1 MFGVAQIASNEHGPA
16 AFLLAQRLDLV
27 GVVVLIEIGDQDVGA
42 LARVSD
48 RHGPADAA
56 VASGD
61 HRFLARQLAGPLV
74 AGLAMI
80 RTRVHLGGRARHAKP
95 QSSASASLPTTP

>member
-16 AFLLAQRLDLV
+16 AFLLDQRLDLV

-56 VASGD
+56 VASDD
-61 HRFLARQLAGPLV
+61 HRFLARQLARPIV

-80 RTRVHLGGRARHAKP
+80 RTRVHGGRARHAKR
-95 QSSASASLPTTP
+95 QSSASASVPPRP